1 METLGRKQTAK
12 KIEAFNYWLIT
23 IKKNLAK
30 GWLNNYLLTTTKKLA
45 KLRLNNS
52 R

>member
-12 KIEAFNYWLIT
+12 KNEAVIYLLTT
-23 IKKNLAK
+23 IKNLAK
-30 GWLNNYLLTTTKKLA
+30 GWLNNYLLTTIKKLA
-45 KLRLNNS
+45 KLLLNDS